1 MLYNKNEEVFYNK
14 VQVLNRDISIQ
25 VIRLFAETIAKE
37 REAKLNK
44 KKAQQTS
51 EEVSLHYLEK
61 KVSDGIRIL
70 DALAATGLRSIRYL
84 KEIPGISNVTIND
97 IDLKATTQA
106 RENVIR
112 NDIQESRVT
121 ISNMDASL
129 LMYQNRDP
137 LQHFDVIDLDP
148 YGTVRYDYLN

>member
-25 VIRLFAETIAKE
+25 VIRLFAETITKE
-37 REAKLNK
+37 REMKLNRK
-44 KKAQQTS
+44 KNLPSSADA
-51 EEVSLHYLEK
+51 SLQFLDK
-61 KVSDGIRIL
+61 QISDGIRIL

-84 KEIPGISNVTIND
+84 KEIPGVSNVTIND
-97 IDLKATTQA
+97 IDVKATTQA
-106 RENVIR
+106 KDNVVR
-112 NDIQESRVT
+112 NNVLESRVT

-129 LMYQNRDP
+129 LMYQHRDP

-148 YGTVRYDYLN
+148 YGTVG